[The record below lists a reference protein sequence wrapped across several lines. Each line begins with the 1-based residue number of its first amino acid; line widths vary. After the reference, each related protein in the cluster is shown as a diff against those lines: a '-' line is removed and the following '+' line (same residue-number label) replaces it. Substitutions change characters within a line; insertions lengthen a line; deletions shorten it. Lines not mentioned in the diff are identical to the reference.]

1 MPCNKD
7 QNLKGKLCLL
17 KIQLN
22 KKWCQLQSLQ
32 LSKSPGENDWAANL
46 IGNEKQMLTFTTAQP
61 LNLSL
66 PTVLAK

>member
-1 MPCNKD
+1 MAVK
-7 QNLKGKLCLL
+7 NL
-17 KIQLN
+17 
-22 KKWCQLQSLQ
+22 CQLQSLQ

-66 PTVLAK
+66 PTVLAT